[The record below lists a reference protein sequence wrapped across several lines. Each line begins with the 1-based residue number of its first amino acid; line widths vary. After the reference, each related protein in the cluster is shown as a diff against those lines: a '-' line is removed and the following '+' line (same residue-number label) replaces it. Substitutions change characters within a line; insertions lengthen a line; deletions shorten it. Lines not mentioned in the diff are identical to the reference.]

1 MAIRARPARGRNG
14 SVGNGGVGNG
24 VWGTGCGEG
33 GGEGSKG
40 NRGVGRH
47 VPGRVSLKDTS
58 VTIPG
63 HRENLTSNS
72 GAGTLR
78 IVSFNSDYSRPF
90 CVNSD
95 SDSFAI

>member
-1 MAIRARPARGRNG
+1 M
-14 SVGNGGVGNG
+14 GVG
-24 VWGTGCGEG
+24 G
-33 GGEGSKG
+33 GGEGVGRGSRG

-58 VTIPG
+58 VTVPG

-78 IVSFNSDYSRPF
+78 IVGFNSDYSRPF